1 MKNPEDGNTK
11 SSESPPTRLE
21 DGSPKDL
28 PFDETAEQEQIGRLL
43 RLAGARR
50 PVPAEREARVRTAV
64 HAEWQRDLHARSH
77 RGRWLRGAL
86 ALAAVLVISLGLGIW
101 QRLLRSPTPGAPVV
115 VATVEK
121 AAGTLRGEVPARDPA
136 AAPAEAVIVP
146 EGSAVAAG
154 TWLETGSEGRAALRL
169 HGGASLRINVAT
181 RLRLASPDVLV
192 LERGEIYLAS
202 PAVPL
207 LPPSGRTEG
216 AVEIRTPYGSVR
228 ELGTQFGVGLLPAA
242 LRVRVREGAV
252 VVGRD
257 GGSEQVGA
265 GVELTVEA
273 GGDAGTGDG
282 GSSVTRRAIPL
293 HGREWAWV
301 LRVAPDF
308 ELEGRTLG
316 EFLDWVV
323 RETGW
328 QLRFGDEA
336 TARLAPATVLH
347 GTAAGMAPDEA
358 PAAILPTCG
367 LSSRL
372 EDGVLVVEPGRLQDS
387 P

>member
-1 MKNPEDGNTK
+1 MKNREDSNMK

-21 DGSPKDL
+21 DGSSKASTIG
-28 PFDETAEQEQIGRLL
+28 EAVEQEQIARLL

-50 PVPAEREARVRTAV
+50 PVPAEREARVRAAV
-64 HAEWQRDLHARSH
+64 HAEWQRDLRTRSR
-77 RGRWLRGAL
+77 RGRWFQGAL
-86 ALAAVLVISLGLGIW
+86 ALAAVLLISLGLGLW
-101 QRLLRSPTPGAPVV
+101 QGRLRSPTPAAPAV

-121 AAGTLRGEVPARDPA
+121 AAGRLRGEPPARDPA
-136 AAPAEAVIVP
+136 AAPAAVVTVP
-146 EGSAVAAG
+146 AGSAVAAG
-154 TWLETGSEGRAALRL
+154 TRLETGSEDRAALRL
-169 HGGASLRINVAT
+169 AGGTSLRINVAT

-192 LERGEIYLAS
+192 LERGEIYLD
-202 PAVPL
+202 
-207 LPPSGRTEG
+207 SGGTAGG

-228 ELGTQFGVGLLPAA
+228 ELGTQFGVRLLPAA
-242 LRVRVREGAV
+242 LRVQVREGVV

-257 GGSEQVGA
+257 GGREQVGA
-265 GVELTVEA
+265 GVELTVDAGDDDA
-273 GGDAGTGDG
+273 GGG
-282 GSSVTRRAIPL
+282 VTRRAIPV

-301 LRVAPDF
+301 LGMAPDF

-328 QLRFGDEA
+328 QLRFGDAA
-336 TARLAPATVLH
+336 TAGLASTTVLH
-347 GTAAGMAPDEA
+347 GTAAGMTPDQA

-367 LSSRL
+367 LRSRL
-372 EDGVLVVEPGRLQDS
+372 EDGVLVVEPGNLPGS